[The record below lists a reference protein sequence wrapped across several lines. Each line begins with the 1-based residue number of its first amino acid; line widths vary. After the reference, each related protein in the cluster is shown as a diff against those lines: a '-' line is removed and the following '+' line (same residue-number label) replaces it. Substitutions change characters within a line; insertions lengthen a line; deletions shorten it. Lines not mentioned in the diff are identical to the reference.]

1 MEKERIPRLIVIVL
15 LLLTG
20 LNAIVAGALFIISPD
35 GSLMGMS
42 PSALRFS
49 PFSDFMVPGIVLLT
63 ANGCFNI
70 IVALLAFFR
79 VKHHTFFISFQGLVL
94 VGWIIIQVCMLR
106 VINGLHLT
114 LFTVGIILFLAGMF
128 LHREKS

>member
-1 MEKERIPRLIVIVL
+1 MKKDCMPRWIAIVL

-20 LNAIVAGALFIISPD
+20 LNAIVAGTLFIVSPD

-42 PSALRFS
+42 VSTLRFA
-49 PFSDFMVPGIVLLT
+49 PFGDFLVPGIVLFT
-63 ANGCFNI
+63 VNGCFNI
-70 IVALLAFFR
+70 IVALLVFFR
-79 VKHHTFFISFQGLVL
+79 TRYHAFLVSFQGLVL
-94 VGWIIIQVCMLR
+94 VGWIIVQVCMLR

-114 LFTVGIILFLAGMF
+114 LFTVGVMLFLAGMF

>member
-1 MEKERIPRLIVIVL
+1 MEKERIPRLIAILL

-42 PSALRFS
+42 LSALRFS
-49 PFSDFMVPGIVLLT
+49 PFADFLVPGIVLFT
-63 ANGCFNI
+63 VNGCFNI
-70 IVALLAFFR
+70 IVALLVFFKR
-79 VKHHTFFISFQGLVL
+79 KHHAFLISFQGLVL

-106 VINGLHLT
+106 VINDLHLT